1 MDDSTD
7 HYYDDMEKCGIYS
20 ADLYGEYQRISP
32 DLYEAATIDGAS
44 IWQRVCHVTLPSLK
58 GIIKTMLILQFIS
71 VFQIMYEPMIFKN
84 GGPNNASISLMMLMY
99 RYGYRDYNVPKASAL
114 SVMICIILVILS
126 GIYMK
131 ATGSEEDA

>member
-1 MDDSTD
+1 LSP
-7 HYYDDMEKCGIYS
+7 GVIWSQS
-20 ADLYGEYQRISP
+20 ASL
-32 DLYEAATIDGAS
+32 AS
-44 IWQRVCHVTLPSLK
+44 
-58 GIIKTMLILQFIS
+58 
-71 VFQIMYEPMIFKN
+71 
-84 GGPNNASISLMMLMY
+84 ALMMLMY

>member
-1 MDDSTD
+1 MS
-7 HYYDDMEKCGIYS
+7 
-20 ADLYGEYQRISP
+20 
-32 DLYEAATIDGAS
+32 
-44 IWQRVCHVTLPSLK
+44 
-58 GIIKTMLILQFIS
+58 KTMLILQFIS

>member
-1 MDDSTD
+1 
-7 HYYDDMEKCGIYS
+7 
-20 ADLYGEYQRISP
+20 
-32 DLYEAATIDGAS
+32 
-44 IWQRVCHVTLPSLK
+44 
-58 GIIKTMLILQFIS
+58 
-71 VFQIMYEPMIFKN
+71 MIFKN

-131 ATGSEEDA
+131 ATRSEEDA

>member
-1 MDDSTD
+1 
-7 HYYDDMEKCGIYS
+7 
-20 ADLYGEYQRISP
+20 
-32 DLYEAATIDGAS
+32 
-44 IWQRVCHVTLPSLK
+44 
-58 GIIKTMLILQFIS
+58 MLILQFIS

-84 GGPNNASISLMMLMY
+84 GRPNNASISLMMLMY